1 MNPKGLV
8 FAASTTS
15 QMLTPMRSET
25 CSSSFIMA
33 MFTQRKM
40 FSSSLVI
47 SAARVEVT
55 GTTVSMQCEYI
66 ATAARRQAGV
76 TPPTTLG
83 VLRVWYTG
91 LPGSTRSGLK
101 ARNRSVPTL
110 RPPDSRIGSR
120 TSSVV
125 PG

>member
-1 MNPKGLV
+1 M
-8 FAASTTS
+8 S
-15 QMLTPMRSET
+15 
-25 CSSSFIMA
+25 A

-47 SAARVEVT
+47 SAAQVEKT
-55 GTTVSMQCEYI
+55 GTTVSMKREYI
-66 ATAARRQAGV
+66 ATASSVHAGA

-91 LPGSTRSGLK
+91 LPGSTRSGEK

-110 RPPDSRIGSR
+110 RPPDCPS
-120 TSSVV
+120 
-125 PG
+125 